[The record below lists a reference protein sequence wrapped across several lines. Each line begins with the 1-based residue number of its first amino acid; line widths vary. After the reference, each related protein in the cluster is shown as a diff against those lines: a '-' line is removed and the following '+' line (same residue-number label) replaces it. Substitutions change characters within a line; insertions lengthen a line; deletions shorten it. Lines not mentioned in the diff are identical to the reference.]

1 MTTPAAAHRSFAKH
15 GPKQSARQL
24 HHPGAAACP
33 CGTDKTYGE
42 CCGLYHAGWH
52 TGSLITPRLHAPT
65 PEALMRSRYSAYAL
79 KLADYLL
86 GTWHGST
93 APGEID
99 FPPTK
104 WLGLEIKHAETR
116 GGAGVVE
123 FIARYK
129 GSTGRA
135 SRLHEVS
142 RFVSDGMGLDARWLY
157 IDGQVDDVPSP
168 SQEAT

>member
-1 MTTPAAAHRSFAKH
+1 MTTPIAVHRSF
-15 GPKQSARQL
+15 PKQSASRLQ
-24 HHPGAAACP
+24 HPPTAGCP
-33 CGTDKTYGE
+33 CGSDKTYGE

-52 TGSLITPRLHAPT
+52 TSLPSTPRLPAPT

-104 WLGLEIKHAETR
+104 WLGLEIKHAETH
-116 GGAGVVE
+116 GDAGVVE
-123 FIARYK
+123 FIARYRD
-129 GSTGRA
+129 STGRA
-135 SRLHEVS
+135 GRLHEVS
-142 RFVSDGMGLDARWLY
+142 RFVADGAGLDARWLY
-157 IDGQVDDVPSP
+157 IDGQVEDVQPPSHG
-168 SQEAT
+168 AT

>member
-15 GPKQSARQL
+15 GSKQSAGQL
-24 HHPGAAACP
+24 HHPATAACP

-65 PEALMRSRYSAYAL
+65 PEALMRSRYSAYTL

-86 GTWHGST
+86 GTWHAST
-93 APGEID
+93 TPGEID

-123 FIARYK
+123 FIARYRE
-129 GSTGRA
+129 STGRA

-142 RFVSDGMGLDARWLY
+142 RFVSDGMGLDTRWLY
-157 IDGQVDDVPSP
+157 IDGQVDDVHPP

>member
-1 MTTPAAAHRSFAKH
+1 MVTINGAHRSF
-15 GPKQSARQL
+15 PKQNASQL
-24 HHPGAAACP
+24 QHPATAACP
-33 CGTDKTYGE
+33 CNSDKTYGE
-42 CCGLYHAGWH
+42 CCGLYHAGWQV
-52 TGSLITPRLHAPT
+52 IPRPHAPT

-116 GGAGVVE
+116 GGAGIVE
-123 FIARYK
+123 FIARYRD
-129 GSTGRA
+129 STGRA
-135 SRLHEVS
+135 GRLHEVS
-142 RFVSDGMGLDARWLY
+142 RFVSDGVGLDARWLY
-157 IDGQVDDVPSP
+157 IDGQVNDVLPH

>member
-1 MTTPAAAHRSFAKH
+1 MSTSMFAPNATHRSF
-15 GPKQSARQL
+15 PKQIAKQL
-24 HHPGAAACP
+24 QHPATAACP
-33 CGTDKTYGE
+33 CGSDKTYGD

-52 TGSLITPRLHAPT
+52 TASATTSRLHAPT
-65 PEALMRSRYSAYAL
+65 PEALMRSRYCAYAL
-79 KLADYLL
+79 KLGNYLL

-104 WLGLEIKHAETR
+104 WLGLEVKHAETR
-116 GGAGVVE
+116 GDAGIVE

-135 SRLHEVS
+135 GRLHEVS
-142 RFVSDGMGLDARWLY
+142 RFVADGVGMDARWLY
-157 IDGQVDDVPSP
+157 IDGQVDDVLPP
-168 SQEAT
+168 GQEAA

>member
-1 MTTPAAAHRSFAKH
+1 MTTSASAHRSFF
-15 GPKQSARQL
+15 KQSARQGAGQL
-24 HHPGAAACP
+24 QHPTTAACP
-33 CGTDKTYGE
+33 CGSDKTYGE
-42 CCGLYHAGWH
+42 CCGLYHAGW
-52 TGSLITPRLHAPT
+52 LAENCLHAPT

-79 KLADYLL
+79 NLADYLL

-116 GGAGVVE
+116 GDAGIVE

-129 GSTGRA
+129 DSTGRA
-135 SRLHEVS
+135 GRLHEVS
-142 RFVSDGMGLDARWLY
+142 RFVSSGVGPDTRWLY
-157 IDGQVDDVPSP
+157 IDGQVGDAQPP
-168 SQEAT
+168 IQEPT